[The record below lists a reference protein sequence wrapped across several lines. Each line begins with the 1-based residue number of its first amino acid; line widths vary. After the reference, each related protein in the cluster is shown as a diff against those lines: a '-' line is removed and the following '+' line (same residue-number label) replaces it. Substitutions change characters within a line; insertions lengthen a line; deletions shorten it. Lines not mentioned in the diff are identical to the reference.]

1 MKPKSKSSPAGE
13 SPRDENK
20 NKNLGGLLRI
30 RRRFRRAAS
39 PIPIA
44 MTSRT
49 VGKKQ
54 VKRWKQVSTLR
65 RRRAICFCL
74 FFFCFWCVFI
84 LRERS
89 PSEARC
95 CAKEK
100 TESSRPKLRP
110 IQAPPPP
117 DGAFRLL
124 WPSRAPP
131 PAAGHRAQPTRAK
144 FRIAGPSQSGP
155 GQVLLQV

>member
-74 FFFCFWCVFI
+74 FFLFLVRFHFARKKPKRGAMLCKRKNRVVSPKVAANSGAAAAG
-84 LRERS
+84 RRVS
-89 PSEARC
+89 PSM
-95 CAKEK
+95 AK
-100 TESSRPKLRP
+100 
-110 IQAPPPP
+110 
-117 DGAFRLL
+117 
-124 WPSRAPP
+124 PSA
-131 PAAGHRAQPTRAK
+131 AAGRRPPGPTD
-144 FRIAGPSQSGP
+144 P
-155 GQVLLQV
+155 GQV